1 MSNEKQFTITL
12 TERQLKLLA
21 YACRVTD
28 RLIIGQLDFSLQEC
42 CEAAFEKLHKNDKA
56 GKIGSG
62 EWNLMRFLVRQAIQT
77 LRKLCWGVE
86 NRENHG
92 IYYDE
97 TADILFDMQKVM
109 EHALWLEE
117 DPEKRSNWTNDAFEH
132 TSPIGNERNIK
143 VKKSQSPTAKR
154 SSRNL

>member
-1 MSNEKQFTITL
+1 MAKNKENKQFTITL
-12 TERQLKLLA
+12 SERQLRLLA

-42 CEAAFEKLHKNDKA
+42 CEAAFEKLHKNDEA
-56 GKIGSG
+56 GKIGSDM
-62 EWNLMRFLVRQAIQT
+62 WYTMRYVVEKSMDM

-86 NRENHG
+86 RNTNHG

-97 TADILFDMQKVM
+97 TADVLFDMQKVM

-117 DPEKRSNWTNDAFEH
+117 DPAKRSNWTNDAFEH
-132 TSPIGNERNIK
+132 TNNFGSEKNIK
-143 VKKSQSPTAKR
+143 VKKI
-154 SSRNL
+154 

>member
-1 MSNEKQFTITL
+1 MSNDKLYTITL
-12 TERQLKLLA
+12 SELQLRLLA

-42 CEAAFEKLHKNDKA
+42 CEAAFEKLYKGKEA
-56 GKIGSG
+56 GKIGSND
-62 EWNLMRFLVRQAIQT
+62 WYAMRYEVTEAIQK

-86 NRENHG
+86 YGQNHG
-92 IYYDE
+92 IHYDN

-132 TSPIGNERNIK
+132 RHPVGDEKNIK
-143 VKKSQSPTAKR
+143 INKI
-154 SSRNL
+154 